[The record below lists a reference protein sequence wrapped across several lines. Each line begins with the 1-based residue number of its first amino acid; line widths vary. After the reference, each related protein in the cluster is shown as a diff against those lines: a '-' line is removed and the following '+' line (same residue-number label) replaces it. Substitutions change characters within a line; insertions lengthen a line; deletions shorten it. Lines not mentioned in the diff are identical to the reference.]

1 MSTPHQQTYPREV
14 IAQLVDGA
22 LPWRD
27 LKRMMSS
34 FKDPARFDM
43 YLEIVQ
49 ARVPWDDRILLP
61 LSDNLFIV
69 RRADGQR
76 VTKSRAGFDFG
87 DYRRNWKLNALIFE
101 RDSNELMDELYP
113 RLMGADPSW
122 MTMREYYC
130 PKSLALLD
138 VEAVPPGYPIVH
150 AFEPDLEGFY
160 REWLGRP
167 LD

>member
-1 MSTPHQQTYPREV
+1 MHQPDYPREV
-14 IAQLVDGA
+14 IEQVVDGT
-22 LPWRD
+22 LPWRE
-27 LKRMMSS
+27 LKSMMSS
-34 FKDPARFDM
+34 FKDPGRFDV
-43 YLEIVQ
+43 YVDILQ
-49 ARVPWDDRILLP
+49 AQVPWDDRILLP

-69 RRADGQR
+69 QRADGER

-87 DYRRNWKLNALIFE
+87 DYRSNWKLNALIFE
-101 RDSNELMDELYP
+101 RDSDELMDEIYP

-122 MTMREYYC
+122 MTLREYYC
-130 PKSLALLD
+130 PKSLTLLD

-150 AFEPDLEGFY
+150 AFQPDLDGFY

>member
-1 MSTPHQQTYPREV
+1 MHQREYPREV
-14 IAQLVDGA
+14 IEQVVDGT
-22 LPWRD
+22 LPWRE
-27 LKRMMSS
+27 LKSMMSS
-34 FKDPARFDM
+34 FKDPGRFDV
-43 YLEIVQ
+43 YVSILQ
-49 ARVPWDDRILLP
+49 GQVPWEDRILLP

-69 RRADGQR
+69 ERPDGER

-101 RDSNELMDELYP
+101 RDSDELMDEIYP

-122 MTMREYYC
+122 MTLREYYC
-130 PKSLALLD
+130 PKSLTLLD

-150 AFEPDLEGFY
+150 AFQPDLEGFY

>member
-1 MSTPHQQTYPREV
+1 MKQPSYPREV
-14 IAQLVDGA
+14 VEQLVDGA

-34 FKDPARFDM
+34 FKDPDRFDT
-43 YLEIVQ
+43 YIAILQE
-49 ARVPWDDRILLP
+49 RVPWDDRILLP

-69 RRADGQR
+69 ERADGER
-76 VTKSRAGFDFG
+76 VTKSLAGFDFG

-101 RDSNELMDELYP
+101 RDSDELMDEVYP
-113 RLMGADPSW
+113 RMMGADPRW
-122 MTMREYYC
+122 MTLREYYC
-130 PKSLALLD
+130 PKSLTLLD

-150 AFEPDLEGFY
+150 AFQPDLEGFY

>member
-1 MSTPHQQTYPREV
+1 MHQRNYPREV
-14 IAQLVDGA
+14 IEQVVDGT
-22 LPWRD
+22 LPWRE
-27 LKRMMSS
+27 LKSMMSS
-34 FKDPARFDM
+34 FKDPGRFDV
-43 YLEIVQ
+43 YVSIVQ
-49 ARVPWDDRILLP
+49 SQVPWEDRILLP

-69 RRADGQR
+69 QRPDGER

-101 RDSNELMDELYP
+101 RDSDESMDEIYP
-113 RLMGADPSW
+113 RLMGADPGW
-122 MTMREYYC
+122 MTLREYYC
-130 PKSLALLD
+130 PKSLTLLD

-150 AFEPDLEGFY
+150 AFAPDLEGFY

>member
-1 MSTPHQQTYPREV
+1 MHQRNYPREV
-14 IAQLVDGA
+14 IEQVVDGT
-22 LPWRD
+22 LPWRE
-27 LKRMMSS
+27 LKSMMSS
-34 FKDPARFDM
+34 FKDPGRFDV
-43 YLEIVQ
+43 YVSIVQ
-49 ARVPWDDRILLP
+49 SQVPWEDRILLP

-69 RRADGQR
+69 QRPDGER

-101 RDSNELMDELYP
+101 RDSDESMDEIYP

-122 MTMREYYC
+122 MTLREYYC
-130 PKSLALLD
+130 PKSLTLLD

>member
-1 MSTPHQQTYPREV
+1 MKQQSYPREV
-14 IAQLVDGA
+14 VEQLVDGT

-34 FKDPARFDM
+34 FKDPDRFDT
-43 YLEIVQ
+43 YVAILQERI
-49 ARVPWDDRILLP
+49 PWDDRILLP

-69 RRADGQR
+69 ERADGER
-76 VTKSRAGFDFG
+76 VTKSRGGFDFG

-101 RDSNELMDELYP
+101 RDTDELMDEVYP
-113 RLMGADPSW
+113 RMMGADPRW
-122 MTMREYYC
+122 MTLREYYC
-130 PKSLALLD
+130 PASLTLLD

-150 AFEPDLEGFY
+150 AFQPDLEGFY